1 MTCMKSKRVAVLG
14 ASGMLGSQAVMTFAE
29 NCEVFAVVRSKEELE
44 HFGIS
49 ASSLGIDDSHL
60 FAGFDARSPESF
72 KPILDEIKPDV
83 VFNAAGIISQRLDS
97 SDIALM
103 IEINSVWPHAL
114 AAICEEVG
122 ARLVHPSTDCVFS
135 GERGMYKEDD
145 IPDAGDFYGRS
156 KLLGEVIDAPGSITI
171 RTSIIG
177 WQFGPQVSL
186 VGWFAEHRADD
197 LKGFRKAVFSGLTTR
212 ALCETIRD
220 YVLPNTGL
228 SGLYQVSVEPIDKY
242 SLLKLIA
249 DKMGW
254 QVNIT
259 PVDDYVVDKSLDSSR
274 FQAAAGW
281 TPPTWNKMIEDL
293 AADYERFYR

>member
-1 MTCMKSKRVAVLG
+1 MIRVKPRKIAVLG
-14 ASGMLGSQAVMTFAE
+14 ASGMLGSQAVMTFSE
-29 NCEVFAVVRSKEELE
+29 RHEVFAIVRSRKELE
-44 HFGIS
+44 RFGIS
-49 ASSLGIDDSHL
+49 TSSLSIDDDHL
-60 FAGFDARSPESF
+60 FAGFDARNPESIR
-72 KPILDEIKPDV
+72 PILEEIKPDV
-83 VFNAAGIISQRLDS
+83 VLNAAGIISQRLDS
-97 SDIALM
+97 RDIALM

-114 AAICEEVG
+114 AAICEELG

-135 GERGMYKEDD
+135 GKRGMYKENDV
-145 IPDAGDFYGRS
+145 PDARDFYGRS
-156 KLLGEVIDAPGSITI
+156 KLLGEVIDAPGAIAI

-186 VGWFAEHRADD
+186 AGWFAEHRADD

-220 YVLPNTGL
+220 YVLPNAGL
-228 SGLYQVSVEPIDKY
+228 SGLYQVSVDPIDKY

-281 TPPTWNKMIEDL
+281 TPPTWDKMIGDL
-293 AADYERFYR
+293 AADYERFYG